1 MPLSYEIEPF
11 PIRDDDVAWTFTGSK
26 EYLRRHDEEAFVQLH
41 RNLHNTSNADGYI
54 DLCRVKEVRKAQR
67 DASPADPNIGQG
79 PDVQYNPEARDT
91 RQDDGATGE
100 FDEDRTFEMVLDN
113 GLVIRLQSYNMETR
127 DEWIR
132 RAGALAKYW
141 RTRIAADTEE
151 LKATRQ
157 RNLEVLDIDEGV
169 ESHIGQFALKWEVKK
184 AVASPHL
191 HNMCSLSDCRTIK
204 VCLASVPMGHYR

>member
-1 MPLSYEIEPF
+1 
-11 PIRDDDVAWTFTGSK
+11 
-26 EYLRRHDEEAFVQLH
+26 
-41 RNLHNTSNADGYI
+41 
-54 DLCRVKEVRKAQR
+54 
-67 DASPADPNIGQG
+67 
-79 PDVQYNPEARDT
+79 
-91 RQDDGATGE
+91 
-100 FDEDRTFEMVLDN
+100 MVLDN